1 MAAEDDSTGSTT
13 YYARRY
19 LVAIVLFVA
28 LIIVSIFWG
37 FNFRSNEFFRE
48 QLLNEGRSLFQQI
61 VITRSWMAQHGGVY
75 VAIREGVEV
84 NPYLKLVP
92 GLKVTIRD
100 EDGALYTLKNPALAT
115 REISKLANEK
125 GIFKFNITS
134 LKPLNKTN
142 IADQFETEALQ
153 AFNNGVSE
161 HYSFESTE
169 KTKTFR
175 YMAPLITEESC
186 LKCHAIQGYRK
197 GDVRGGISVTV
208 PADKISQQ
216 MSENRTY
223 LAVSALGIV
232 IIVLFIIYFI
242 ANFFMKD
249 LRSAEQKLVNMAI
262 RDFLTGLLNRREG
275 FRRIDSEISRAN
287 RRGEPLSAIMTDV
300 DHFKKVNDNYGHL
313 TGDIVLQSVAKM
325 LEKTV
330 RDYDILCRYGG
341 EEFLIVTPMTNG
353 EQAQGL
359 AERIRKLAEE
369 MVIPVEG
376 QPDLK
381 FTLSLG
387 VSEFKPGEKIE
398 VLISR
403 ADQALY
409 EAKNS
414 GRNKVCAA

>member
-100 EDGALYTLKNPALAT
+100 EKGTLYTLKNPALAT

-125 GIFKFNITS
+125 GVFKFNITS
-134 LKPLNKTN
+134 LNPLNKTN
-142 IADQFETEALQ
+142 IADQFETEALK
-153 AFNNGVSE
+153 AFNKGVSE
-161 HYSFESTE
+161 HYSFESNE

-186 LKCHAIQGYRK
+186 LKCHAIQGYKK
-197 GDVRGGISVTV
+197 GDVRGGISVSV
-208 PADKISQQ
+208 PTDKISQQ
-216 MSENRTY
+216 MSENRIY
-223 LAVSALGIV
+223 LAVSAFGIV
-232 IIVLFIIYFI
+232 LIVFLIVYFI
-242 ANFFMKD
+242 ANFFIKD
-249 LRSAEQKLVNMAI
+249 LRSAESKLVNMAI

-275 FRRIDSEISRAN
+275 FRRIESEISRAN

-341 EEFLIVTPMTNG
+341 EEFLIVTPMTNV

-369 MVIPVEG
+369 MVIHVEG

-414 GRNKVCAA
+414 GRNKVCVS